1 MARDGTNC
9 ENAHAVRAAIS
20 ETDST
25 RSEETQRPRTLTQ
38 FARETPTSI
47 TCTVRIYSFEA
58 KQPTV

>member
-1 MARDGTNC
+1 MVRDGTNC

-25 RSEETQRPRTLTQ
+25 RSEETQPPRTLTQ

-47 TCTVRIYSFEA
+47 TCIVRI
-58 KQPTV
+58 